1 MEQYAAYLTALIRA
15 AGQELMDRAEDL
27 AGSGDLISKFQILI
41 DFPQDG
47 MPPTLEVTREHV
59 IKRACAVMTN
69 KE

>member
-1 MEQYAAYLTALIRA
+1 MEQYGAYLAALVRA

-27 AGSGDLISKFQILI
+27 VGNGDAISGFRIWI

-59 IKRACAVMTN
+59 VKRAYSCMAN